1 MTHRSALACV
11 YAVRLARGRTVLV
24 CGCLGVVGV
33 WVCWRVGWR
42 GVIDFAYYR
51 YGVFDSASVQ
61 LKFERMAFT
70 ILWLVFMLL
79 D

>member
-1 MTHRSALACV
+1 M
-11 YAVRLARGRTVLV
+11 
-24 CGCLGVVGV
+24 CGCLGVLACGLE
-33 WVCWRVGWR
+33 